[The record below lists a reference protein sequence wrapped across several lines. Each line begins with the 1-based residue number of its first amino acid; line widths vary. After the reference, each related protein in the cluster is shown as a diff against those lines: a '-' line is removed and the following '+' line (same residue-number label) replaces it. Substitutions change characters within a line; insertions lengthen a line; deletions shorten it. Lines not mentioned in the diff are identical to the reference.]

1 MQSMERLPRARTT
14 GPVLALRLIGATG
27 LLVMAGVHLQRLVG
41 AGYEQLPTINT
52 LFWLDVAAGA
62 SLAAAV
68 LIRGHALAALAG
80 AAVSAGAIAA
90 LLVSH
95 SSGLFG
101 FTEPSFDAA
110 VVIALASEA
119 TALVAL
125 LGLLALRLAH
135 VRRRAGQ
142 AGYRSLGRSAA

>member
-1 MQSMERLPRARTT
+1 AEPSPAAGGRAAGESQDAGQTGQATERLPRARTT
-14 GPVLALRLIGATG
+14 GPVLTLRLIGATG

-80 AAVSAGAIAA
+80 AAVS
-90 LLVSH
+90 
-95 SSGLFG
+95 
-101 FTEPSFDAA
+101 
-110 VVIALASEA
+110 
-119 TALVAL
+119 
-125 LGLLALRLAH
+125 
-135 VRRRAGQ
+135 
-142 AGYRSLGRSAA
+142 